1 RRERHSAPVG
11 YGERRA
17 HLLRRGERAGLP
29 PGGGGTEGTRSRRA
43 AGEGS
48 QGRGGV
54 NMCGIIAY
62 TGKRQAAGI
71 LYEGLT
77 RLEYRGYDSAG
88 IALSGGQRI
97 CCVKRAGRVSAI
109 ADALTMPGNCGIGHT
124 RWATHGG

>member
-1 RRERHSAPVG
+1 
-11 YGERRA
+11 
-17 HLLRRGERAGLP
+17 
-29 PGGGGTEGTRSRRA
+29 
-43 AGEGS
+43 
-48 QGRGGV
+48 
-54 NMCGIIAY
+54 MCGIIAY

-124 RWATHGG
+124 RWRPTAGRKIKMPTPMSAVNLPSCTTASSKIICA